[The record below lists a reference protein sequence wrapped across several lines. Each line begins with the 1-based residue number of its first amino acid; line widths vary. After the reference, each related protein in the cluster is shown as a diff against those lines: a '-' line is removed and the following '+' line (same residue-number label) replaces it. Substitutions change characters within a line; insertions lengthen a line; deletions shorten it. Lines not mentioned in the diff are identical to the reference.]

1 MGGEGWGSAGGGGGE
16 GGMID
21 WKNLMFFL
29 IGIIIPD
36 ISLFLSWDLASIC
49 GFWFAS
55 YYACVCFVAGVG
67 IEGGWTNY
75 NHPPPTPDHLSYSFF
90 RTRPSPLA
98 GVCYTCSRGVKPAAG
113 VCYTCRRGL
122 LYLQQGSVIPA
133 AGVCYTCIRGL
144 LYLQQGPSPADLF
157 DLV

>member
-1 MGGEGWGSAGGGGGE
+1 
-16 GGMID
+16 MI
-21 WKNLMFFL
+21 
-29 IGIIIPD
+29 
-36 ISLFLSWDLASIC
+36 
-49 GFWFAS
+49 
-55 YYACVCFVAGVG
+55 CVGFVAGVG

-133 AGVCYTCIRGL
+133 SGVCYTCSRGL
-144 LYLQQGPSPADLF
+144 HLQIFLTLFKALLTSTSGPKYTKLHSIILKRLPEQSEAKQAIAQRF
-157 DLV
+157 DGPTYS